1 METLSEEGLRAAML
15 DTFLRR
21 DEAELLAVQT
31 ALNETAIR
39 LCELVRRERKLLEQI
54 TALRALV

>member
-1 METLSEEGLRAAML
+1 METLSDEGLRLAM
-15 DTFLRR
+15 
-21 DEAELLAVQT
+21 LAVQT

>member
-1 METLSEEGLRAAML
+1 MLTISEEGLRAAML

>member
-1 METLSEEGLRAAML
+1 METLSDEGLRLAML

-31 ALNETAIR
+31 AFI
-39 LCELVRRERKLLEQI
+39 KSLL
-54 TALRALV
+54 